1 MNKLSLI
8 TKMLAGGGMKDAF
21 SMLSMASMLPFKLM
35 AGSDKD
41 VTANP
46 EREAWEDEREDILER
61 ANWLCGKVIKSPEA
75 LMQEAPAMIGREF
88 QGEWA
93 IYSCS
98 MLTHALANISHIY
111 PDTKAKCLELI
122 PKLIDIVNTPTIRE
136 YDTMQWKED
145 AMQSLDGDKHHM
157 TYLSILAWMI
167 TNYLMIGGDDRY
179 NDILHKCCEALNR
192 RMLKSKYDLN
202 LLSFPGKPIWLPDM
216 MVTIVALRN
225 YGRLFGG
232 KYDDTVEAWLH
243 NAKTKWIHKWT
254 GSLAGQLPGQSRR
267 VKGIVMRGSHVGLV
281 TSYMTLVDEAF
292 ALDQHLKMKK
302 HWLKDATLFG
312 NTAVG
317 IKEYLKA
324 SPEFS
329 MKAGDAGIIVKGI
342 SAAGTAFAIGSAT
355 YFGDWKLRYEFLRT
369 AELAGGTKKEKG
381 KRHYT
386 ISDMF
391 LVGEATAL
399 AMRTNVKR

>member
-1 MNKLSLI
+1 
-8 TKMLAGGGMKDAF
+8 MLMGGGMKDAL

-35 AGSDKD
+35 AESDKE

-61 ANWLCGKVIKSPEA
+61 TNWLCGKVIKDPEA
-75 LMQEAPAMIGREF
+75 LMQEAPAMIGREY

-111 PDTKAKCLELI
+111 PDKKVKCLELI

-145 AMQSLDGDKHHM
+145 AMESLSGDKHHM

-167 TNYLMIGGDDRY
+167 TNYLLIGGDDRY

-225 YGRLFGG
+225 YGRLFDG
-232 KYDDTVEAWLH
+232 KYNDTVEAWLH
-243 NAKTKWIHKWT
+243 NARTKWIHKGT
-254 GSLAGQLPGQSRR
+254 GVVAGQLPGQSRR
-267 VKGIVMRGSHVGLV
+267 LKGIVMRGSHVGLV
-281 TSYMTLVDEAF
+281 TSYMTLVDEEF
-292 ALDQHLKMKK
+292 ARDQHEKMKK
-302 HWLKDATLFG
+302 SWLKDATLFG
-312 NTAVG
+312 KTVKG
-317 IKEYLKA
+317 LKEYIKK

-329 MKAGDAGIIVKGI
+329 MKAGDAGIVVKGI
-342 SAAGTAFAIGSAT
+342 SAGGTAFAIGSAT
-355 YFGDWKLRYEFLRT
+355 YFGDWALRYEFLRT
-369 AELAGGTKKEKG
+369 AELAGGTKKEAG